1 MGLSSQGVDYI
12 VQFTGYLPDA
22 QLQLVEIYGEKL
34 RNGESNNPIDGEKK
48 IDIENSSSAFAAIYN
63 SKGQPISSS
72 DVLNGEMPNLP
83 NGVFKYAKDHGMDK
97 FTGQPSKGVRHAL
110 AVKYYEGQPG
120 GFVASGKSLI
130 GTEERIENWGQIVLG
145 EWITAIIVTLLVL
158 MGVDTFSNSLL
169 R

>member
-1 MGLSSQGVDYI
+1 
-12 VQFTGYLPDA
+12 
-22 QLQLVEIYGEKL
+22 
-34 RNGESNNPIDGEKK
+34 
-48 IDIENSSSAFAAIYN
+48 
-63 SKGQPISSS
+63 
-72 DVLNGEMPNLP
+72 
-83 NGVFKYAKDHGMDK
+83 MDK